1 MSDCRSHTWEIFVGV
16 IITLSGAIGSRRSEL
31 ADKLSQRLGW
41 PKVKFSD
48 YIRLRIQES
57 GDDPESRVLQQQ
69 FGQRLVQ
76 NHLSEFVDGVLG
88 LAPEGW
94 AETGNLIVD
103 GLRHVEVLL
112 TLRKLATERA
122 NSLVFYVHVKP
133 DPLERENS
141 ARDRGIEEQDL
152 YRYDRAL
159 SEAQMN
165 RILPA
170 YSDLEVDGALGLSL
184 NLQDIEEKLRARGL
198 VTA

>member
-1 MSDCRSHTWEIFVGV
+1 MSEYGPRTWEFFVGV
-16 IITLSGAIGSRRSEL
+16 IITFSGAIGSRRSDL
-31 ADKLSQRLGW
+31 ADKVSERLGW

-48 YIRLRIQES
+48 YIRQRIQES
-57 GDDPESRVLQQQ
+57 GDDPDSRVLQQQ

-76 NHLSEFVDGVLG
+76 NHLIEFVDGVLG
-88 LAPEGW
+88 LAPHTWTE
-94 AETGNLIVD
+94 AGNLIVD

-112 TLRKLATERA
+112 TLRKLAVEKA
-122 NSLVFYVHVKP
+122 NSVVFYVHVKP

-141 ARDRGIEEQDL
+141 ARDRGIEQQDM

-170 YSDLEVDGALGLSL
+170 YADLEVDGAMGLSL

-198 VTA
+198 VAD